1 MGSEND
7 VLDRFYSAANKYK
20 ADAIVRICG
29 DCPFVD
35 PNVIDKIVSIFKEKN
50 YDYVSN
56 TIDPTFPDGL
66 DVEIFS
72 FKILKEA
79 WLKAKTK
86 YDREHVTPY
95 MMKNNNFKKY
105 NFKYSK
111 NLSKIRLTIDEKKDL
126 KRINFVFNSL
136 KNKKRFGIN
145 DIDKLYN
152 KNKNVFR
159 TDGSPDRNEGGYL
172 NSGQKL
178 WKRAYNIIPY
188 GNMLLSKRPEM
199 FAPNQWLTYYSKA
212 KGCNVWDLDNTKYID
227 MSLMSVG
234 TNILGYSN
242 NHVNNAVKS
251 HY

>member
-1 MGSEND
+1 MC
-7 VLDRFYSAANKYK
+7 L
-20 ADAIVRICG
+20 
-29 DCPFVD
+29 
-35 PNVIDKIVSIFKEKN
+35 
-50 YDYVSN
+50 
-56 TIDPTFPDGL
+56 
-66 DVEIFS
+66 S
-72 FKILKEA
+72 FK
-79 WLKAKTK
+79 
-86 YDREHVTPY
+86 R
-95 MMKNNNFKKY
+95 Y

-159 TDGSPDRNEGGYL
+159 TDGSHDRNEGGYL

-178 WKRAYNIIPY
+178 WKRAYNIIPG

-199 FAPNQWLTYYSKA
+199 FAPNQWPTYYSKA

-227 MSLMSVG
+227 RTAMSLF
-234 TNILGYSN
+234 ILELFPMFN
-242 NHVNNAVKS
+242 F
-251 HY
+251 